1 MKITLRKKKGWWG
14 RRDLFWT
21 KAPSII
27 SHSMDSLIYD
37 YNYNSDGGQVV
48 RKTSYISLNFNRL
61 FYLPVIAKQWLV
73 PTREQ

>member
-1 MKITLRKKKGWWG
+1 MGREKG
-14 RRDLFWT
+14 LILNKST
-21 KAPSII
+21 INN
-27 SHSMDSLIYD
+27 LIYD

-48 RKTSYISLNFNRL
+48 RKTFYISCNFNRL